1 MIEKIEFDNS
11 TSENL
16 INEQPQVDN
25 IQPEDEG
32 LDLTADEILEIAA
45 DLAASYRCKDPY
57 YAEQF
62 KARYISINKLVLT
75 IVGFNKAL
83 RSVSIQSLPP
93 EYALVL
99 GFGVMIGTAFFLPTG
114 EPKSPP
120 KKQPAPSGAN
130 RPPKKK
136 EEPKPQVLTEPKGD
150 EVSKESKPTEQDKIS
165 EVSSEEM
172 DKFLSILNEEG
183 DKS

>member
-1 MIEKIEFDNS
+1 
-11 TSENL
+11 
-16 INEQPQVDN
+16 
-25 IQPEDEG
+25 
-32 LDLTADEILEIAA
+32 
-45 DLAASYRCKDPY
+45 
-57 YAEQF
+57 
-62 KARYISINKLVLT
+62 
-75 IVGFNKAL
+75 
-83 RSVSIQSLPP
+83 
-93 EYALVL
+93 VL

-130 RPPKKK
+130 RPPKEKK
-136 EEPKPQVLTEPKGD
+136 EEPKPQVLTESKD
-150 EVSKESKPTEQDKIS
+150 SANLKESKPTEQDKIS